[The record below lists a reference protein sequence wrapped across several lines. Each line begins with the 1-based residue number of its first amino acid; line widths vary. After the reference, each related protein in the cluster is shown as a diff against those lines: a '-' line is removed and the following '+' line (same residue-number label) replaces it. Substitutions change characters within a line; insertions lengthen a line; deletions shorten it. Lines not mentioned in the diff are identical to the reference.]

1 VFWTSEQT
9 MEASRKP
16 TEIIESSEVLERG
29 AVLRVETRGE
39 IIRVKASMWFV
50 GATLAIAVAVLLLAI
65 LRDRNDLQTWATGLI
80 SGISGAAIGF
90 GLNDRRNG

>member
-1 VFWTSEQT
+1 
-9 MEASRKP
+9 MEASGKP
-16 TEIIESSEVLERG
+16 TEIIESSQILERG
-29 AVLRVETRGE
+29 AVSRVETRAE

-50 GATLAIAVAVLLLAI
+50 GATLAIAVTILLLAVWQG
-65 LRDRNDLQTWATGLI
+65 RNDLQTWATGLI